1 MDFENIYQ
9 EYFKDVFLFLRS
21 ISAGE
26 ELAQELTQE
35 TFMKALKKI
44 DSFDGRK
51 DIRAWLFTIARNT
64 HDTTDFSALRALEIL
79 KHLKSAYFSSK
90 NSSFSVFLG
99 SSRHAFSCKH
109 EKHARLTLVSYY
121 TYCRRRNIYTGRDI
135 PENIPEDQ
143 EPVIDHLID
152 EEMAFLAHKFLHHM
166 DEPYKEVFTL
176 RVFGELSFD
185 KIALLFDKTENWA
198 RVTFY
203 RAKKQMLEYME
214 EIDNGK
220 NQL

>member
-79 KHLKSAYFSSK
+79 KHLKSAHFSAK
-90 NSSFSVFLG
+90 NGFFSVFYG
-99 SSRHAFSCKH
+99 SSRYAFLCKH
-109 EKHARLTLVSYY
+109 EKAY
-121 TYCRRRNIYTGRDI
+121 
-135 PENIPEDQ
+135 
-143 EPVIDHLID
+143 
-152 EEMAFLAHKFLHHM
+152 
-166 DEPYKEVFTL
+166 
-176 RVFGELSFD
+176 
-185 KIALLFDKTENWA
+185 LFDPGVILYDEN
-198 RVTFY
+198 
-203 RAKKQMLEYME
+203 
-214 EIDNGK
+214 DNNGK
-220 NQL
+220 PFSRVCEYWADHEKVIEVLS

>member
-64 HDTTDFSALRALEIL
+64 
-79 KHLKSAYFSSK
+79 
-90 NSSFSVFLG
+90 
-99 SSRHAFSCKH
+99 
-109 EKHARLTLVSYY
+109 YY

-185 KIALLFDKTENWA
+185 KIALLFDKTANWA